1 MTMMMAMQK
10 PSDVPFR
17 KPRSPTRLRIPR
29 HSDSRSA
36 DIRTWI
42 PGHPDNLAAAAE
54 RELLMSVVT
63 SRVKVEGL

>member
-1 MTMMMAMQK
+1 
-10 PSDVPFR
+10 
-17 KPRSPTRLRIPR
+17 RIPR

-63 SRVKVEGL
+63 SRVKVEGLCAERAVRVVACAPRR